1 MRDHTSLLAWQT
13 AREIAIDV
21 AKLSRAYW
29 HPSKAA
35 TFSQLTRA
43 ALSVRL
49 NIAEG
54 YAFTSSPTF
63 RRHLDIAYGSAVETG
78 ELLEH
83 AKVTEML
90 PTADLD
96 RLLELSGR
104 CQRLTYGLL
113 LHVKK
118 RGPRSPKAPPEE
130 PPPSE

>member
-1 MRDHTSLLAWQT
+1 MKMRDHTSLLAWQT

-21 AKLSRAYW
+21 ANLARAHW
-29 HPSKAA
+29 HPSRTE

-54 YAFTSSPTF
+54 YAFTNTPTY

-83 AKVTEML
+83 AKATAML
-90 PTADLD
+90 PVAEVDALLD
-96 RLLELSGR
+96 RSKR

-113 LHVKK
+113 LHLK
-118 RGPRSPKAPPEE
+118 RHHAKPGPQ
-130 PPPSE
+130 PSTQ

>member
-1 MRDHTSLLAWQT
+1 MAWQT
-13 AREIAIDV
+13 AREIAIEV
-21 AKLSRAYW
+21 AQLSRTHW
-29 HPSKAA
+29 HPSRSE

-54 YAFTSSPTF
+54 YAFMNTPTF

-83 AKVTEML
+83 AQATEML
-90 PTADLD
+90 PREATG
-96 RLLELSGR
+96 RLMERSKL

-113 LHVKK
+113 LHVK
-118 RGPRSPKAPPEE
+118 RSSQRTAGGPTPPAT
-130 PPPSE
+130 PTP

>member
-13 AREIAIDV
+13 AREIAIEA
-21 AKLSRAYW
+21 AKLTRTHW
-29 HPSKAA
+29 HPSRSE

-54 YAFTSSPTF
+54 YAFTNTPTF
-63 RRHLDIAYGSAVETG
+63 RRHLDTAYGSAVETG

-83 AKVTEML
+83 AKATEML
-90 PTADLD
+90 PAADCD
-96 RLLELSGR
+96 RLIDRSRL

-113 LHVKK
+113 LHVKRNNTK
-118 RGPRSPKAPPEE
+118 PAPVRPT
-130 PPPSE
+130 PQDPAS